1 MITSY
6 KKLFRIESSSY
17 SAEIQYINVY
27 KCELSKYN
35 WICTCNTLKFTACKD
50 PGILLNKVS
59 KGNLNLRGA
68 IFCISARKI
77 NSRSMQSNLQKW
89 TENNKSREKT
99 PQIGLKTKKSSIG
112 ARIQIPRELYCSR
125 ILIPSL

>member
-68 IFCISARKI
+68 IFSISARKI
-77 NSRSMQSNLQKW
+77 DPRSMQSNLQKW
-89 TENNKSREKT
+89 TENNKIQEKKNT
-99 PQIGLKTKKSSIG
+99 SN
-112 ARIQIPRELYCSR
+112 
-125 ILIPSL
+125 